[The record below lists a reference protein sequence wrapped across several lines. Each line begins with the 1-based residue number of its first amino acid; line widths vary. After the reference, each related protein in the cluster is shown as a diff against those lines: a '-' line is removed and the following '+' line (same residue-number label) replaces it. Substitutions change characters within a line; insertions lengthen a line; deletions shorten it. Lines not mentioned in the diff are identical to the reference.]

1 MDSSMFWDD
10 MHSIKSNDSMDF
22 LHHEINRSNRSNR
35 SNRFEIKQRL
45 SITDILD
52 KNESEKNKLLNFDGD
67 DIKIREI
74 PERIKTFD
82 WVESIIIDSTSIE
95 FIEYMPPN
103 VTKVVIKNNNNLQ
116 FFDASIL
123 PDCVKIL
130 NCFNNNI
137 REIIGLKNGIN
148 DLNLSAN
155 SFIEINC
162 EIPESVTVLDISAN
176 SKLEKIPKLYN
187 DGENIITIN
196 MSNTSITT
204 IDHLHDNIVKIEA
217 CRCNISVIN
226 KLPKKLTN
234 LKAYIST
241 IEAINCE
248 FPEFIEEADLYNNS
262 IVACASFPKTIK
274 YVDLSY
280 NNLTTIPIVHIESDG
295 KIDIKF
301 NKFLNDSDIIKFV
314 SEHPKLEILHDAQQ
328 QVTRSRNIPS
338 FIPSGDIDSS
348 PNLSEMIQR
357 MRQSGSMSIKRILEK
372 SDKSEKMSKSNPHFI
387 VLNKT
392 FSF

>member
-1 MDSSMFWDD
+1 MDS
-10 MHSIKSNDSMDF
+10 
-22 LHHEINRSNRSNR
+22 
-35 SNRFEIKQRL
+35 
-45 SITDILD
+45 IT
-52 KNESEKNKLLNFDGD
+52 
-67 DIKIREI
+67 
-74 PERIKTFD
+74 
-82 WVESIIIDSTSIE
+82 IDSTSIE
-95 FIEYMPPN
+95 FIEYVPPN
-103 VTKVVIKNNNNLQ
+103 VKKVIIKNNNNLQ

-123 PDCVKIL
+123 PDCLTIL

-137 REIIGLKNGIN
+137 KEIIGLKNGID

-162 EIPESVTVLDISAN
+162 EIPESVTMLDISGN
-176 SKLEKIPKLYN
+176 SKLKYIPKLYN
-187 DGENIITIN
+187 NGENIKIIN

-204 IDHLHDNIVKIEA
+204 IDHLHDNIIKIEA

-226 KLPKKLTN
+226 KLPKNLIN

-248 FPEFIEEADLYNNS
+248 FPEFIEEVDLYNNS
-262 IVACASFPKTIK
+262 IISCSSFPKTIK

-280 NNLTTIPIVHIESDG
+280 NNLTEIPKVHEDAEG

-301 NKFLNDSDIIKFV
+301 NKFLNQSDIIKFI
-314 SEHPKLEILHDAQQ
+314 SDHPKLEILHDVKQSEPIHTMQ
-328 QVTRSRNIPS
+328 TRDISS
-338 FIPSGDIDSS
+338 FMS
-348 PNLSEMIQR
+348 NLSNMTDISPDLSDMIFT
-357 MRQSGSMSIKRILEK
+357 MRQNSSISIKRVREK
-372 SDKSEKMSKSNPHFI
+372 SDKSDKMSKYNPHYI